1 MIVRLDHP
9 GPRIRPFKTRA
20 SSNGPFEEVHGR
32 DWPLLP
38 FPCPALAA
46 ASGDAPSFHHSLL
59 NPTRFSNRQPTLA
72 LPLTIPSYLHRS
84 LQLLSSASVAAASI
98 PFRFHLDTEL
108 LEFFIAVGALLP
120 TRPKSGLSHR
130 TSLFDERTL
139 LPPQLVV

>member
-9 GPRIRPFKTRA
+9 GPVSGPFKTRA
-20 SSNGPFEEVHGR
+20 SSNGPFEEVHGH

-72 LPLTIPSYLHRS
+72 LTSHNPLLPASFST
-84 LQLLSSASVAAASI
+84 LLSSASVAAASI

-108 LEFFIAVGALLP
+108 LKLFIAAGALLP